1 MTRRYLSNTEAKTN
15 LNRGKSVECFIGGC
29 GNDNQGGIEWF
40 SISKVKEGYLASIYQ
55 TADLGSDEYFD
66 VYSFGPLNE
75 NLDYEDA
82 DELLRASSFE
92 QVLVLLEQRFK
103 RADFKLVNQFVI
115 QDEYLD
121 YIRNGRVCS
130 I

>member
-29 GNDNQGGIEWF
+29 GNDNQRGIEWF

-92 QVLVLLEQRFK
+92 QVLVLLGQRFK